1 MKYRIERRI
10 TMSNEKTKKAVIA
23 EKDYPLSHVPREART
38 GLLAVTGV
46 LIGFTFF
53 TPTMAAGARLGA
65 AFPFSELI
73 WILLAGSAIL
83 GFYVAIICAIGAKTG
98 LTSVLLAR
106 YTLGSAGAKWA
117 DIILGGTQ
125 VLWYAITAEYM
136 GMLFAKG
143 LGLPGWE
150 IFFIIFWSVVMGAT
164 ALYGFKSMAIVSYV
178 AMPLMAALVVIVTW
192 LAFKEVGSMENLF
205 GMQPTTTMSITV
217 AITVIVGTF
226 ASGGTQAANWARFAK
241 DGKTA
246 FIAAIL
252 SFLVGNGIMVF
263 SGMVGGFA
271 FQTGDLIEL
280 MISMGLTFWALII
293 LTLNIWTTNNATA
306 YAFGVAGAEMFNK
319 SDKGPFII
327 GGIVI
332 ATVVAVAGV
341 GAYFIPLLNLFGTFI
356 PPLGGVIIGDFF
368 FTYGKNLPMLD
379 YVKFKKLRISPLI
392 AYLVGCA
399 AAYFGGVYEIGVP
412 SLQGIIIAAFAVPV
426 ANGILKAMKINDMH
440 EIYEDAKYV

>member
-1 MKYRIERRI
+1 
-10 TMSNEKTKKAVIA
+10 MSKLNSKAEKAIVE
-23 EKDYPLSHVPREART
+23 EKDYPLSHVPKEARQ
-38 GLLAVTGV
+38 GLVAVTGV

-53 TPTMAAGARLGA
+53 TPTMAAGAKLGV

-83 GFYVAIICAIGAKTG
+83 GVYVATICAIGAKTG
-98 LTSVLLAR
+98 LTSVLLSR

-125 VLWYAITAEYM
+125 ILWYAITAEYM
-136 GMLFAKG
+136 GILFAKG

-150 IFFIIFWSVVMGAT
+150 VFFIIFWSVIMGAT

-178 AMPLMAALVVIVTW
+178 AMPLMVALVVIVTW
-192 LAFKEVGSMENLF
+192 MAFREVGSMETLF
-205 GMQPTTTMSITV
+205 GMKPTTTMSVSV

-246 FIAAIL
+246 FIAGIL
-252 SFLVGNGIMVF
+252 AFLVGNGIMIF
-263 SGMVGGFA
+263 SGMIGGFA
-271 FQTGDLIEL
+271 FNSGDLIEL
-280 MISMGLTFWALII
+280 MISLGLTFWALII

-319 SDKGPFII
+319 SNKAPFVI
-327 GGIVI
+327 GGVVI
-332 ATVVAVAGV
+332 ATIVAIVGV

-356 PPLGGVIIGDFF
+356 PPLGGVIIGDFI
-368 FTYGKNLPMLD
+368 FTYRKRLPMME
-379 YVKFKKLRISPLI
+379 YVKFRKIRVAPLL

-399 AAYFGGVYEIGVP
+399 GAYFGGMLEIGVP
-412 SLQGIIIAAFAVPV
+412 SLQGIILAAVAVPV
-426 ANGILKAMKINDMH
+426 MNAILRAAKFNDMH
-440 EIYEDAKYV
+440 EVDDKAKYV

>member
-1 MKYRIERRI
+1 MPK
-10 TMSNEKTKKAVIA
+10 TTKKAVVI
-23 EKDYPLSHVPREART
+23 EKDYPLSHVPKEART

-98 LTSVLLAR
+98 LTSVLLSR

-136 GMLFAKG
+136 GILFAKG

-150 IFFIIFWSVVMGAT
+150 VFFIIFWSVIMGAT

-178 AMPLMAALVVIVTW
+178 AMPLMIALVVIVTW
-192 LAFKEVGSMENLF
+192 LAFKQVGSMENLF
-205 GMQPTTTMSITV
+205 GMQPTSTMTITV

-246 FIAAIL
+246 FVAAIL
-252 SFLVGNGIMVF
+252 SFLIGNGIMVF
-263 SGMVGGFA
+263 SGMIGGFA
-271 FQTGDLIEL
+271 FQTGDLIEM
-280 MISMGLTFWALII
+280 MITMGLTFWALII

-319 SDKGPFII
+319 PNKGPFII
-327 GGIVI
+327 GGVVI
-332 ATVVAVAGV
+332 ATIVAVAGV

-368 FTYGKNLPMLD
+368 FIYKKNLPMLE
-379 YVKFKKLRISPLI
+379 YVKFKRLRIAPLI
-392 AYLVGCA
+392 AYLAGCA
-399 AAYFGGVYEIGVP
+399 AAYFGGIYEVGVP
-412 SLQGIIIAAFAVPV
+412 SLQGIIIAALAVP
-426 ANGILKAMKINDMH
+426 AASAILKALKINDMH
-440 EIYEDAKYV
+440 EVTEDAKYV

>member
-1 MKYRIERRI
+1 MGKLELNSISKPQKPIVEE
-10 TMSNEKTKKAVIA
+10 N
-23 EKDYPLSHVPREART
+23 DYPLSHVPMEARK

-73 WILLAGSAIL
+73 WILLAGSTIL
-83 GFYVAIICAIGAKTG
+83 GIYVAIICAIGAKTG

-125 VLWYAITAEYM
+125 ILWYAITAEYM
-136 GMLFAKG
+136 GILFAKG

-150 IFFIIFWSVVMGAT
+150 IFFMVFWSFIMGAT

-178 AMPLMAALVVIVTW
+178 AMPLMVALVVIVTW
-192 LAFKEVGSMENLF
+192 MAFREVGSIEALF
-205 GMQPTTTMSITV
+205 GVKPTATMSVTV

-241 DGKTA
+241 NGKAA
-246 FIAAIL
+246 FIAGIL
-252 SFLVGNGIMVF
+252 SFLVGNGIMIF
-263 SGMVGGFA
+263 SGMIGGFA
-271 FQTGDLIEL
+271 FHTGDLIEL
-280 MISMGLTFWALII
+280 MITLGLTFWALII

-319 SDKGPFII
+319 SNKAPFVI
-327 GGIVI
+327 GGVII
-332 ATVVAVAGV
+332 ATIVAVVGV
-341 GAYFIPLLNLFGTFI
+341 GVHFIPLLNLFGTFI
-356 PPLGGVIIGDFF
+356 PPLGGVIIGDFV
-368 FTYGKNLPMLD
+368 FTYKKRLPMLD
-379 YVKFKKLRISPLI
+379 YVKFKKIRVAPLI
-392 AYLVGCA
+392 AYLIGCA

-412 SLQGIIIAAFAVPV
+412 SLQGIILAALAVPV
-426 ANGILKAMKINDMH
+426 INAIFKSANINDMH
-440 EIYEDAKYV
+440 EVSEDAKYV

>member
-1 MKYRIERRI
+1 
-10 TMSNEKTKKAVIA
+10 MSKVESKAVVK
-23 EKDYPLSHVPREART
+23 EKDYPLSHVPKEART
-38 GLLAVTGV
+38 GLIAVTGV

-65 AFPFSELI
+65 AFPFSELV

-83 GFYVAIICAIGAKTG
+83 GVYVATICAIGAKTG

-106 YTLGSAGAKWA
+106 YTLGSVGAKWA

-136 GMLFAKG
+136 GILFARG

-150 IFFIIFWSVVMGAT
+150 IFFMVFWSIIMGAT

-178 AMPLMAALVVIVTW
+178 ALPLMVALVVIVTW
-192 LAFKEVGSMENLF
+192 LAFQEVGSMEALF
-205 GMQPTTTMSITV
+205 GVKPTATMSVTV

-246 FIAAIL
+246 FIAGLLA
-252 SFLVGNGIMVF
+252 FLFGNGIMVF

-280 MISMGLTFWALII
+280 MITMGLTFWALII

-319 SDKGPFII
+319 STKGPFVI
-327 GGIVI
+327 GGVII
-332 ATVVAVAGV
+332 ATIVAVAGI
-341 GAYFIPLLNLFGTFI
+341 GLYFIPLLNLFGTFI
-356 PPLGGVIIGDFF
+356 PPLGGVIIGDYL
-368 FTYGKNLPMLD
+368 FTYKKNLPMLD
-379 YVKFKKLRISPLI
+379 YVKFKKLRFSPLI
-392 AYLVGCA
+392 AYLIGCA
-399 AAYFGGVYEIGVP
+399 AAYFGGVFEVGVP
-412 SLQGIIIAAFAVPV
+412 SLQGILIATFAVPV
-426 ANGILKAMKINDMH
+426 INAVMKAANFNDMH
-440 EIYEDAKYV
+440 EVKEDAKYV

>member
-1 MKYRIERRI
+1 
-10 TMSNEKTKKAVIA
+10 MSKAENKTVVK
-23 EKDYPLSHVPREART
+23 EKDYPLSHVPKEART
-38 GLLAVTGV
+38 GLIAVTGV

-65 AFPFSELI
+65 AFPFSELV

-83 GFYVAIICAIGAKTG
+83 GVYVATICAIGAKTG

-106 YTLGSAGAKWA
+106 YTLGSVGSKWA

-136 GMLFAKG
+136 GILFARG

-150 IFFIIFWSVVMGAT
+150 IFFMVFWSVIMGAT

-178 AMPLMAALVVIVTW
+178 ALPLMVALVVIVTW
-192 LAFKEVGSMENLF
+192 LAFREVGSMEALF
-205 GMQPTTTMSITV
+205 GVKPTATMSVTV

-241 DGKTA
+241 NGKTA
-246 FIAAIL
+246 FIAGLLA
-252 SFLVGNGIMVF
+252 FLFGNGIMVF

-280 MISMGLTFWALII
+280 MITMGLTFWALII

-306 YAFGVAGAEMFNK
+306 HAFGVAGAEMFNK
-319 SDKGPFII
+319 SNKGPFVI
-327 GGIVI
+327 GGVII
-332 ATVVAVAGV
+332 ATIVAVAGI

-356 PPLGGVIIGDFF
+356 PPLGGVIIGDYL
-368 FTYGKNLPMLD
+368 FTYKRNLPMLD
-379 YVKFKKLRISPLI
+379 YVKFKKLRFSPLI
-392 AYLVGCA
+392 AYLIGCA
-399 AAYFGGVYEIGVP
+399 AAYFGGVFEVGVP
-412 SLQGIIIAAFAVPV
+412 SLQGILIAAFAVPV
-426 ANGILKAMKINDMH
+426 INAVMKATKYNDMH
-440 EIYEDAKYV
+440 EVKEDAKYV

>member
-1 MKYRIERRI
+1 MGKLELDSR
-10 TMSNEKTKKAVIA
+10 SKAEKAIVE
-23 EKDYPLSHVPREART
+23 EKDYPLSHVPKEARK

-83 GFYVAIICAIGAKTG
+83 GVYVAIICAIGAKTG

-106 YTLGSAGAKWA
+106 YTLGSVGAKWA

-125 VLWYAITAEYM
+125 ILWYAITAEYM
-136 GMLFAKG
+136 GILFAKG

-150 IFFIIFWSVVMGAT
+150 VFFMIFWSVIMGAT

-178 AMPLMAALVVIVTW
+178 AMPLMVALVVIVTW
-192 LAFKEVGSMENLF
+192 LAFREVGSIEALF
-205 GMQPTTTMSITV
+205 GVKPTATMSVTV

-241 DGKTA
+241 NGKVAFTA
-246 FIAAIL
+246 GIL
-252 SFLVGNGIMVF
+252 SFLVGNGIMIF
-263 SGMVGGFA
+263 SGMIGGFA

-280 MISMGLTFWALII
+280 MITLGLTFWALII

-319 SDKGPFII
+319 SNKAPFVI
-327 GGIVI
+327 GGVII
-332 ATVVAVAGV
+332 ATIVAVIGV
-341 GAYFIPLLNLFGTFI
+341 GVYFIPLLNLFGTFI
-356 PPLGGVIIGDFF
+356 PPLGGVIIGDFV
-368 FTYGKNLPMLD
+368 FTYKKKLPMLD
-379 YVKFKKLRISPLI
+379 YVKFKKIRVAPLI
-392 AYLVGCA
+392 AYLIGCS
-399 AAYFGGVYEIGVP
+399 AAYFGGVFEIGVP
-412 SLQGIIIAAFAVPV
+412 SLQGIILAALAVPV
-426 ANGILKAMKINDMH
+426 INAIFKSANINDMH
-440 EIYEDAKYV
+440 EVSEDAKYV

>member
-1 MKYRIERRI
+1 
-10 TMSNEKTKKAVIA
+10 MSDKKAKKAVVV
-23 EKDYPLSHVPREART
+23 EKDYPLSHVPKEART

-53 TPTMAAGARLGA
+53 TPTMAAGAKLGA
-65 AFPFSELI
+65 AFPFSELV
-73 WILLAGSAIL
+73 WILIAGSAIL
-83 GFYVAIICAIGAKTG
+83 GFYVAIISAIGAKTG

-136 GMLFAKG
+136 GILFAKG

-150 IFFIIFWSVVMGAT
+150 IFFMIFWSVIMGAT

-178 AMPLMAALVVIVTW
+178 AMPLMVALVVIVTW
-192 LAFKEVGSMENLF
+192 MAFNKVGSLENLF
-205 GMQPTTTMSITV
+205 GIQPTTTMSVTV
-217 AITVIVGTF
+217 AITVVVGTF

-246 FIAAIL
+246 FIAAL
-252 SFLVGNGIMVF
+252 LAFLVGNGIMVF

-280 MISMGLTFWALII
+280 MITMGLTFWAMII

-319 SDKGPFII
+319 ASKGPFII
-327 GGIVI
+327 WGVVI
-332 ATVVAVAGV
+332 ATAIAVAGV
-341 GAYFIPLLNLFGTFI
+341 GAHFIPLLNLFGTFI
-356 PPLGGVIIGDFF
+356 PPLGGVIIGDYF
-368 FTYGKNLPMLD
+368 FTYKKNIPMLD
-379 YVKFKKLRISPLI
+379 YVKFRKLRIAPLI
-392 AYLVGCA
+392 AYLIGCA
-399 AAYFGGVYEIGVP
+399 AAYFGGVYEVGVP
-412 SLQGIIIAAFAVPV
+412 SLQGIILAVLAIPA
-426 ANGILKAMKINDMH
+426 ANGILKALKINDMH
-440 EIYEDAKYV
+440 EVREDAEYA

>member
-1 MKYRIERRI
+1 
-10 TMSNEKTKKAVIA
+10 MSNETTKKAVVA
-23 EKDYPLSHVPREART
+23 EKDYPLSHVPKDART

-83 GFYVAIICAIGAKTG
+83 GFYVAVICAIGAKTG
-98 LTSVLLAR
+98 LTSVLLSR

-136 GMLFAKG
+136 GILFAKG
-143 LGLPGWE
+143 LGLSGWE
-150 IFFIIFWSVVMGAT
+150 VFFIIFWSVIMGAT

-178 AMPLMAALVVIVTW
+178 ALPLMVALVVIVTW
-192 LAFKEVGSMENLF
+192 LAFREVGSMENLF
-205 GMQPTTTMSITV
+205 GMKPTTTMSVTV

-246 FIAAIL
+246 FVAAIL
-252 SFLVGNGIMVF
+252 SFLIGNGIMVF
-263 SGMVGGFA
+263 SGMIGGFA

-280 MISMGLTFWALII
+280 MITMGLTFWALII

-319 SDKGPFII
+319 ADKGPFII
-327 GGIVI
+327 GGVVI

-368 FTYGKNLPMLD
+368 FTYRKNLPMLE
-379 YVKFKKLRISPLI
+379 YVKFKKLRVAPLI

-399 AAYFGGVYEIGVP
+399 AAYFGGIYEVGVP
-412 SLQGIIIAAFAVPV
+412 SLQGIIIAVLAVPV
-426 ANGILKAMKINDMH
+426 ANGILKAMRVNDMH
-440 EIYEDAKYV
+440 EVHEDAKYV

>member
-1 MKYRIERRI
+1 
-10 TMSNEKTKKAVIA
+10 MSNETTKKAVVA
-23 EKDYPLSHVPREART
+23 EKDYPLSHVPKEART
-38 GLLAVTGV
+38 GLIAVTGV

-83 GFYVAIICAIGAKTG
+83 GVYVAVICAIGAKTG

-106 YTLGSAGAKWA
+106 YTLGSVGAKWA

-136 GMLFAKG
+136 GILFARG

-150 IFFIIFWSVVMGAT
+150 IFFMIFWSVIMGAT
-164 ALYGFKSMAIVSYV
+164 ALYGFRSMAIVSYI
-178 AMPLMAALVVIVTW
+178 AMPMMVVLVVIVTW
-192 LAFKEVGSMENLF
+192 LAFREVGSMENLF
-205 GMQPTTTMSITV
+205 GMQPSTTMSVTM

-246 FIAAIL
+246 FVAAIL

-263 SGMVGGFA
+263 SGMIGGFA

-280 MISMGLTFWALII
+280 MITMGLTFWALII

-306 YAFGVAGAEMFNK
+306 YAFGVAGAEMLNK
-319 SDKGPFII
+319 SNKAPFIV
-327 GGIVI
+327 GGVII
-332 ATVVAVAGV
+332 ATIIAVAGV
-341 GAYFIPLLNLFGTFI
+341 GLYFIPLLTLFGTFI
-356 PPLGGVIIGDFF
+356 PPLGGVIIGDYF
-368 FTYGKNLPMLD
+368 FTFKKKLPMLE
-379 YVKFKKLRISPLI
+379 YVSFRKLRVAPLI

-399 AAYFGGVYEIGVP
+399 AAYFGGVYEVGVP
-412 SLQGIIIAAFAVPV
+412 SLQGILIAALAVPV
-426 ANGILKAMKINDMH
+426 ANAVIKSLKVNDMH
-440 EIYEDAKYV
+440 EVSEDAKYV

>member
-1 MKYRIERRI
+1 MGKLGLNSI
-10 TMSNEKTKKAVIA
+10 SKA
-23 EKDYPLSHVPREART
+23 EKPIVEENDYPLSHVPMAARK

-73 WILLAGSAIL
+73 WILLAGSTIL
-83 GFYVAIICAIGAKTG
+83 GIYVAIICAIGAKTG

-125 VLWYAITAEYM
+125 ILWYAITAEYM
-136 GMLFAKG
+136 GILFAKG

-150 IFFIIFWSVVMGAT
+150 VFFMVFWSFIMGAT

-178 AMPLMAALVVIVTW
+178 AMPLMVALVVIVTW
-192 LAFKEVGSMENLF
+192 LAFREVGSIEALF
-205 GMQPTTTMSITV
+205 GVKPTATMSVTV

-241 DGKTA
+241 NGKVA
-246 FIAAIL
+246 FIAGIL
-252 SFLVGNGIMVF
+252 SFLVGNGIMIF
-263 SGMVGGFA
+263 SGMIGGFA
-271 FQTGDLIEL
+271 FHTGDLIEL
-280 MISMGLTFWALII
+280 MITLGLTFWALII

-319 SDKGPFII
+319 SNKAPFVI
-327 GGIVI
+327 GGVII
-332 ATVVAVAGV
+332 ATIVAVVGV
-341 GAYFIPLLNLFGTFI
+341 GVYFIPLLNLFGTFI
-356 PPLGGVIIGDFF
+356 PPLGGVIIGDFV
-368 FTYGKNLPMLD
+368 FTYKKKLPMLD
-379 YVKFKKLRISPLI
+379 YVKFKKIRVAPLI
-392 AYLVGCA
+392 AYLIGCA

-412 SLQGIIIAAFAVPV
+412 SLQGIILAALAVPV
-426 ANGILKAMKINDMH
+426 INAIFKSANIKDMH
-440 EIYEDAKYV
+440 EVSEDAKYV

>member
-1 MKYRIERRI
+1 
-10 TMSNEKTKKAVIA
+10 MSKEMTKKTVVE
-23 EKDYPLSHVPREART
+23 EKDYPLSHVPMEART

-83 GFYVAIICAIGAKTG
+83 GFYVAVICSIGAKTG

-136 GMLFAKG
+136 GILFSKG

-150 IFFIIFWSVVMGAT
+150 VFFIIFWSVVMGAT

-178 AMPLMAALVVIVTW
+178 ALPLMIALVVIVTW
-192 LAFKEVGSMENLF
+192 MAFKEVGSMENLF
-205 GMQPTTTMSITV
+205 GMQPTTTMSVTV

-241 DGKTA
+241 NGKTA
-246 FIAAIL
+246 FIAGLLA
-252 SFLVGNGIMVF
+252 FLVGNGIMVF
-263 SGMVGGFA
+263 SGMIGGFA

-280 MISMGLTFWALII
+280 MITMGLTFWALII

-319 SDKGPFII
+319 SNKAPFVIW
-327 GGIVI
+327 GVVI
-332 ATVVAVAGV
+332 ATIVAVAGV

-356 PPLGGVIIGDFF
+356 PPLGGVIIGDYF
-368 FTYGKNLPMLD
+368 FTYKKNLPMLD
-379 YVKFKKLRISPLI
+379 YVKFKKLRIAPLI
-392 AYLVGCA
+392 AYLIGCA
-399 AAYFGGVYEIGVP
+399 AAYFGGMFEVGVP
-412 SLQGIIIAAFAVPV
+412 SLQGIIIAAVAVPA
-426 ANGILKAMKINDMH
+426 ANAVLSAMKINDSH
-440 EIYEDAKYV
+440 EVKEDAKYV

>member
-1 MKYRIERRI
+1 
-10 TMSNEKTKKAVIA
+10 MSKAEKQKKAVVE
-23 EKDYPLSHVPREART
+23 EKDYPLSHVPKEARS

-65 AFPFSELI
+65 AFAFSELV

-83 GFYVAIICAIGAKTG
+83 GVYVAIICAIGAKTG

-106 YTLGSAGAKWA
+106 YTLGTAGAKWA

-136 GMLFAKG
+136 GILFAKG

-150 IFFIIFWSVVMGAT
+150 IFFMIFWSVIMGAT

-178 AMPLMAALVVIVTW
+178 ALPLMVALVVIVTW
-192 LAFKEVGSMENLF
+192 MAFREVGSMEALF
-205 GMQPTTTMSITV
+205 GVQPSATMSVTV

-241 DGKTA
+241 NGKTA
-246 FIAAIL
+246 FTAGII
-252 SFLVGNGIMVF
+252 SFLIGNGIMVF

-271 FQTGDLIEL
+271 FKTGDLIEL
-280 MISMGLTFWALII
+280 MITMGLTFWALII

-319 SDKGPFII
+319 SNKGPFII
-327 GGIVI
+327 GGVVI
-332 ATVVAVAGV
+332 ATVIAVAGI

-356 PPLGGVIIGDFF
+356 PPLGGVIIGDFL
-368 FTYGKNLPMLD
+368 FTYKKTLPMLEF
-379 YVKFKKLRISPLI
+379 VTFKKLRVVPLI
-392 AYLVGCA
+392 AYLIGCA

-412 SLQGIIIAAFAVPV
+412 SLQGIIVAALAVPV
-426 ANGILKAMKINDMH
+426 INAIFKTANYNDMH
-440 EIYEDAKYV
+440 EVSKDAKYV

>member
-1 MKYRIERRI
+1 
-10 TMSNEKTKKAVIA
+10 MSNIEKTKKSVVK
-23 EKDYPLSHVPREART
+23 EKDYPLSHVPMEART

-53 TPTMAAGARLGA
+53 TPTMAAGSQLGA
-65 AFPFSELI
+65 AFAFKDLV
-73 WILLAGSAIL
+73 WILLGGSAIL
-83 GFYVAIICAIGAKTG
+83 GVYVAIICAIGAKTG

-106 YTLGSAGAKWA
+106 YTLGSYGAKWA

-136 GMLFAKG
+136 GVLFAKG
-143 LGLPGWE
+143 LNLPGWE
-150 IFFIIFWSVVMGAT
+150 VFFIIFWSVVMGVT

-178 AMPLMAALVVIVTW
+178 AMPLMVALVVIVTW
-192 LAFKEVGSMENLF
+192 LAFKEVGSIDNLF
-205 GMQPTTTMSITV
+205 GTKPTTTMTV
-217 AITVIVGTF
+217 TAAVTVIVGTF

-241 DGKTA
+241 NGKTA

-280 MISMGLTFWALII
+280 MITMGLTFWALII

-319 SDKGPFII
+319 DNKAPFII
-327 GGIVI
+327 GGVVI
-332 ATVVAVAGV
+332 ATAVAVAGV
-341 GAYFIPLLNLFGTFI
+341 GAYFIPMLGLFGTFI
-356 PPLGGVIIGDFF
+356 PPLGGVIIGDYF
-368 FTYGKNLPMLD
+368 FTFKRRLPMLD
-379 YVKFKKLRISPLI
+379 YVTFKKLRVAPLL
-392 AYLVGCA
+392 AYAIGCA
-399 AAYFGGVYEIGVP
+399 AAYFGGVYGIGIP
-412 SLQGIIIAAFAVPV
+412 SLQGIVLAALAVPV
-426 ANGILKAMKINDMH
+426 ANGLMKAIGRNDMH
-440 EIYEDAKYV
+440 DVKEDAKYV

>member
-1 MKYRIERRI
+1 
-10 TMSNEKTKKAVIA
+10 MSNETSKKAVVI
-23 EKDYPLSHVPREART
+23 EKDYPLSHVPKEART

-98 LTSVLLAR
+98 LTSVLLSR

-117 DIILGGTQ
+117 DVILGGTQ

-136 GMLFAKG
+136 GILFAKG

-150 IFFIIFWSVVMGAT
+150 VFFIVFWSVIMGAT
-164 ALYGFKSMAIVSYV
+164 ALYGFKSMAIVSYI
-178 AMPLMAALVVIVTW
+178 AMPLMVALVVIVTW
-192 LAFKEVGSMENLF
+192 LAFRQVGSMENLF
-205 GMQPTTTMSITV
+205 GMQPSSTMTITV

-246 FIAAIL
+246 FVAAIL

-263 SGMVGGFA
+263 SGMIGGFA

-280 MISMGLTFWALII
+280 MITMGLTFWALII

-319 SDKGPFII
+319 ANKAPFIV
-327 GGIVI
+327 GGVVI

-368 FTYGKNLPMLD
+368 FTYKKNLPMLE
-379 YVKFKKLRISPLI
+379 YVKFKKLRIAPLI
-392 AYLVGCA
+392 SYLVGCA
-399 AAYFGGVYEIGVP
+399 AAYFGGVYEVGVP
-412 SLQGIIIAAFAVPV
+412 SLQGIILAALAVPV
-426 ANGILKAMKINDMH
+426 VNGILKAMKINDMH
-440 EIYEDAKYV
+440 EVMTDAEYV